1 MLAPFVGDLLVAC
14 TFMLLAAWVNNVVVR
29 WISGGYQSGSTR
41 VPRAVNRRRTT
52 DADRLTIG
60 EFCGISGKW
69 LFEADHPERN

>member
-29 WISGGYQSGSTR
+29 WISVGYQSGSAH

>member
-1 MLAPFVGDLLVAC
+1 MLAPFVRDLLIAC
-14 TFMLLAAWVNNVVVR
+14 TFMLLAAWVNDVVVR
-29 WISGGYQSGSTR
+29 WISVGYHPGSAR
-41 VPRAVNRRRTT
+41 APRPVNRRRTT